1 MGKSMKIKILIV
13 DDDIALTQE
22 ITKFLK
28 KHHYE
33 VQSALL
39 LQEANEILLKYTPE
53 IILLDLKLPDGS
65 GMDFL
70 KKVREN
76 SPETMI
82 LILTG
87 YGTISLAVDAIKNGA
102 LHFLTKPV
110 DPDFLLIT
118 LEKIIEQK
126 QLHQRLIVQELEIA
140 DRRKMVL
147 GNSKKMKSLLENC
160 KIAAALDT
168 TILIS
173 GETGTGKQ
181 LLAHYIHQNS
191 KRVHHPFVYVNC
203 ANLSEQL
210 LESELFGHEKG
221 AFTGAHKQ
229 KLGRVELAKK
239 GTLFLDEIGEI
250 SLNLQSKLLHF
261 IEYGEFQRLGGN
273 QSLHS
278 DARII
283 CASNRNLQEEVK
295 KGNFREDLYYRVN
308 VINLTIAPLRE
319 RKEDIP
325 VLIQYFVSKYGQEL
339 GKPHCQIP
347 EDIIDK
353 LRQYDWPGN
362 VRELQNSIERA
373 MVFCKTQ
380 NLNESDFQLF
390 NIRPLSQN
398 LHIFKPQP
406 LKQAIDE
413 FKKEYINKL
422 LEENGGNQTK
432 VAKILDIQRTYLNRL
447 IKELED

>member
-1 MGKSMKIKILIV
+1 MKIKILIV
-13 DDDIALTQE
+13 DDDIALSQE
-22 ITKFLK
+22 ISKLLK
-28 KHHYE
+28 RHHYD
-33 VQSALL
+33 VQTASL
-39 LQEANEILLKYTPE
+39 LQEATEKLGNFTPE

-70 KKVREN
+70 KKVRN
-76 SPETMI
+76 KSPETMI
-82 LILTG
+82 LILSG
-87 YGTISLAVDAIKNGA
+87 YGTISLTVDAIKNGA
-102 LHFLTKPV
+102 LNFLTKPV
-110 DPDFLLIT
+110 DPDYLIIT
-118 LEKIIEQK
+118 LEKLIEQK
-126 QLHQRLIVQELEIA
+126 QLHHRLLVQELEIA
-140 DRRKMVL
+140 DRRKMVM
-147 GNSKKMKSLLENC
+147 GNSKKMKTLLEKC
-160 KIAAALDT
+160 KTAATLDT
-168 TILIS
+168 TILLT

-191 KRVHHPFVYVNC
+191 KRSHYPIVYVNC

-221 AFTGAHKQ
+221 AFTGAHRQ

-273 QSLHS
+273 QNLHS

-283 CASNRNLQEEVK
+283 CASNRDLEDEVK
-295 KGNFREDLYYRVN
+295 KGNFREDLFYRVN

-319 RKEDIP
+319 RREDIP
-325 VLIQYFVSKYGQEL
+325 VLIQYFVSKFGQEL
-339 GKPHCQIP
+339 GKPHCHISDLVV
-347 EDIIDK
+347 EK
-353 LRQYDWPGN
+353 LCQYNWPGN

-380 NLNESDFQLF
+380 QLTENDFQFF
-390 NIRPLSQN
+390 NVRPISQTDK
-398 LHIFKPQP
+398 IFKPQS
-406 LKQAIDE
+406 LKKAIDD
-413 FKKEYINKL
+413 FKKEFIHKL

-432 VAKILDIQRTYLNRL
+432 VARILEIQRTYLNRL
-447 IKELED
+447 LRELNTESS